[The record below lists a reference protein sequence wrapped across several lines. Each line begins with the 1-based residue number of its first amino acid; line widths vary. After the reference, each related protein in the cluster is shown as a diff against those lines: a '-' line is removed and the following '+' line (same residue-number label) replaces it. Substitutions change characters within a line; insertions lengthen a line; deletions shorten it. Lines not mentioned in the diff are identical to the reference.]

1 MLAIFLAPVYILA
14 NVFTAYWLL
23 RWMKEVHPLFR
34 HPAVLG
40 VILVLYAFF
49 ALSLL
54 TSFLIKRDPV
64 HRILKVISNCW
75 LGMYLYFLGFTAI
88 LVLLRFIF
96 AHTALMKTW
105 LYSPMGLKAVGL
117 GAILFVTG
125 MCIYGMVH
133 AVHIYTTRYE
143 VPSKKDAH
151 LKIALVADLHLG
163 YSIGS
168 HQMEEMVEKINA
180 EEPDVVVIA
189 GDIFDNEYDAIYEPD
204 RVADLLAGLKSRYG
218 TYACYGN
225 HDIEEPILA
234 GFTFRSDGKKQ
245 SSPEMDSF
253 LASANIRLLRDE
265 AVLLGGEVYL
275 YGRPDAQRPGRGIEV
290 RNIPVGVFYPEKAE
304 RVSHFR
310 PGKDFTRISILNTL
324 LVLGALLFYYP
335 WRFLRSLTRE
345 RVRRFIA
352 DNITRSKDS
361 NPRLAAS
368 IGLGVF
374 FGIAPLWGY
383 QMIAAAVTAHFT
395 RLNKAVA
402 VISSNISIPPMIPFI
417 LYGSYWTGAQV
428 LQRDM
433 PLSLSDIT
441 LERVAADLVQY
452 IAGSFTMAA
461 VCGAAATAVGYALL
475 VLCKRTP
482 GHE

>member
-96 AHTALMKTW
+96 AHTALTKTW

-225 HDIEEPILA
+225 HDIEEPVLA
-234 GFTFRSDGKKQ
+234 GFTFRQSEKKESD
-245 SSPEMDSF
+245 PRMDEF
-253 LASANIRLLRDE
+253 LKDANITLLRDE
-265 AVLLGGEVYL
+265 GMLIDGKFYL
-275 YGRPDAQRPGRGIEV
+275 YGRPDAHRPGRGIETRKTPDEITAGLDKDKPIIV
-290 RNIPVGVFYPEKAE
+290 LDHQPKELQELADAGVDIDLCGHTHDGQMFPGNLTIKLMWENACGYLQKGKMHNIVTSGVGLFGPNMRVGTKAE
-304 RVSHFR
+304 IC
-310 PGKDFTRISILNTL
+310 P
-324 LVLGALLFYYP
+324 
-335 WRFLRSLTRE
+335 
-345 RVRRFIA
+345 
-352 DNITRSKDS
+352 ITIYF
-361 NPRLAAS
+361 A
-368 IGLGVF
+368 
-374 FGIAPLWGY
+374 
-383 QMIAAAVTAHFT
+383 
-395 RLNKAVA
+395 
-402 VISSNISIPPMIPFI
+402 
-417 LYGSYWTGAQV
+417 
-428 LQRDM
+428 
-433 PLSLSDIT
+433 
-441 LERVAADLVQY
+441 
-452 IAGSFTMAA
+452 
-461 VCGAAATAVGYALL
+461 
-475 VLCKRTP
+475 
-482 GHE
+482 

>member
-96 AHTALMKTW
+96 AHTALTKTW

-204 RVADLLAGLKSRYG
+204 RVADLLAGRKDPDRIRKTQETRDTPSELLTGLDQSLPVFVIDHQPSEL
-218 TYACYGN
+218 T
-225 HDIEEPILA
+225 ELA
-234 GFTFRSDGKKQ
+234 
-245 SSPEMDSF
+245 
-253 LASANIRLLRDE
+253 E
-265 AVLLGGEVYL
+265 AGADLDLGGHTHDGQL
-275 YGRPDAQRPGRGIEV
+275 FPGNILTGLMWENACGMKKVGDMYSIVTSGVGLWGPPV
-290 RNIPVGVFYPEKAE
+290 RIGTKAE
-304 RVSHFR
+304 VVIIDY
-310 PGKDFTRISILNTL
+310 GK
-324 LVLGALLFYYP
+324 
-335 WRFLRSLTRE
+335 
-345 RVRRFIA
+345 
-352 DNITRSKDS
+352 
-361 NPRLAAS
+361 
-368 IGLGVF
+368 
-374 FGIAPLWGY
+374 
-383 QMIAAAVTAHFT
+383 
-395 RLNKAVA
+395 
-402 VISSNISIPPMIPFI
+402 
-417 LYGSYWTGAQV
+417 
-428 LQRDM
+428 
-433 PLSLSDIT
+433 
-441 LERVAADLVQY
+441 
-452 IAGSFTMAA
+452 
-461 VCGAAATAVGYALL
+461 
-475 VLCKRTP
+475 
-482 GHE
+482 

>member
-96 AHTALMKTW
+96 AHTALTKTW

-225 HDIEEPILA
+225 HDIEEPVLA
-234 GFTFRSDGKKQ
+234 GFTFRQSEKKESD
-245 SSPEMDSF
+245 PRMDEF
-253 LASANIRLLRDE
+253 LKDANITLLRDE
-265 AVLLGGEVYL
+265 GTLIDGKFYL
-275 YGRPDAQRPGRGIEV
+275 YGRPDAHRPGRGIETRKTPNEITADMDKDKPIIV
-290 RNIPVGVFYPEKAE
+290 LDHQPKELRELADAGVDLDLCGHTHDGQMFPGNLIIKLMWENACGYLQKGQMHNIVTSGVGVFGPDMRVGTKAE
-304 RVSHFR
+304 IC
-310 PGKDFTRISILNTL
+310 P
-324 LVLGALLFYYP
+324 
-335 WRFLRSLTRE
+335 
-345 RVRRFIA
+345 
-352 DNITRSKDS
+352 IT
-361 NPRLAAS
+361 
-368 IGLGVF
+368 V
-374 FGIAPLWGY
+374 
-383 QMIAAAVTAHFT
+383 HFT
-395 RLNKAVA
+395 K
-402 VISSNISIPPMIPFI
+402 
-417 LYGSYWTGAQV
+417 
-428 LQRDM
+428 D
-433 PLSLSDIT
+433 
-441 LERVAADLVQY
+441 
-452 IAGSFTMAA
+452 
-461 VCGAAATAVGYALL
+461 
-475 VLCKRTP
+475 
-482 GHE
+482 

>member
-96 AHTALMKTW
+96 AHTALTKTW
-105 LYSPMGLKAVGL
+105 LYSLMGLKAVGL

-225 HDIEEPILA
+225 HDLDEKILA
-234 GFTFRSDGKKQ
+234 GFTFETK
-245 SSPEMDSF
+245 E
-253 LASANIRLLRDE
+253 
-265 AVLLGGEVYL
+265 
-275 YGRPDAQRPGRGIEV
+275 
-290 RNIPVGVFYPEKAE
+290 E
-304 RVSHFR
+304 RIA
-310 PGKDFTRISILNTL
+310 D
-324 LVLGALLFYYP
+324 
-335 WRFLRSLTRE
+335 
-345 RVRRFIA
+345 RRFGEFLDRAKIHLLEDDVVCIDDA
-352 DNITRSKDS
+352 FIWRAEKIPTGSAKRRRHATRRPNCLPD
-361 NPRLAAS
+361 
-368 IGLGVF
+368 
-374 FGIAPLWGY
+374 
-383 QMIAAAVTAHFT
+383 
-395 RLNKAVA
+395 
-402 VISSNISIPPMIPFI
+402 
-417 LYGSYWTGAQV
+417 WTSRFQF
-428 LQRDM
+428 L
-433 PLSLSDIT
+433 
-441 LERVAADLVQY
+441 
-452 IAGSFTMAA
+452 
-461 VCGAAATAVGYALL
+461 
-475 VLCKRTP
+475 
-482 GHE
+482 

>member
-96 AHTALMKTW
+96 AHTALTKTW
-105 LYSPMGLKAVGL
+105 LYSLMGLKAVGL

-225 HDIEEPILA
+225 HDIEEPVLA
-234 GFTFRSDGKKQ
+234 GFTFRQSEKKESD
-245 SSPEMDSF
+245 PRMDEF
-253 LASANIRLLRDE
+253 LKDANITLLRDE
-265 AVLLGGEVYL
+265 GMLIDGKFYL
-275 YGRPDAQRPGRGIEV
+275 YGRPDAHRPGRGIETRKTPDEITAGLDKDKPIIV
-290 RNIPVGVFYPEKAE
+290 LDHQPKELQELADAGVDIDLCGHTHDGQMFPGNLTIKLMWENACGYLQKGKMHNIVTSGVGLFGPNMRVGTKAE
-304 RVSHFR
+304 IC
-310 PGKDFTRISILNTL
+310 P
-324 LVLGALLFYYP
+324 
-335 WRFLRSLTRE
+335 
-345 RVRRFIA
+345 
-352 DNITRSKDS
+352 ITIYF
-361 NPRLAAS
+361 A
-368 IGLGVF
+368 
-374 FGIAPLWGY
+374 
-383 QMIAAAVTAHFT
+383 
-395 RLNKAVA
+395 
-402 VISSNISIPPMIPFI
+402 
-417 LYGSYWTGAQV
+417 
-428 LQRDM
+428 
-433 PLSLSDIT
+433 
-441 LERVAADLVQY
+441 
-452 IAGSFTMAA
+452 
-461 VCGAAATAVGYALL
+461 
-475 VLCKRTP
+475 
-482 GHE
+482 

>member
-96 AHTALMKTW
+96 AHTALTKTW

-117 GAILFVTG
+117 GAILFVMG

-168 HQMEEMVEKINA
+168 HQMEEMVEKN
-180 EEPDVVVIA
+180 
-189 GDIFDNEYDAIYEPD
+189 
-204 RVADLLAGLKSRYG
+204 
-218 TYACYGN
+218 
-225 HDIEEPILA
+225 
-234 GFTFRSDGKKQ
+234 
-245 SSPEMDSF
+245 
-253 LASANIRLLRDE
+253 
-265 AVLLGGEVYL
+265 
-275 YGRPDAQRPGRGIEV
+275 
-290 RNIPVGVFYPEKAE
+290 
-304 RVSHFR
+304 
-310 PGKDFTRISILNTL
+310 
-324 LVLGALLFYYP
+324 
-335 WRFLRSLTRE
+335 
-345 RVRRFIA
+345 
-352 DNITRSKDS
+352 
-361 NPRLAAS
+361 
-368 IGLGVF
+368 
-374 FGIAPLWGY
+374 
-383 QMIAAAVTAHFT
+383 
-395 RLNKAVA
+395 
-402 VISSNISIPPMIPFI
+402 
-417 LYGSYWTGAQV
+417 
-428 LQRDM
+428 
-433 PLSLSDIT
+433 
-441 LERVAADLVQY
+441 
-452 IAGSFTMAA
+452 
-461 VCGAAATAVGYALL
+461 
-475 VLCKRTP
+475 
-482 GHE
+482 

>member
-96 AHTALMKTW
+96 AHTALTKTW

-225 HDIEEPILA
+225 HDIEEAVLA
-234 GFTFRSDGKKQ
+234 GFTFRQSEKKESD
-245 SSPEMDSF
+245 PRMDEF
-253 LASANIRLLRDE
+253 LKDANITLLRDE
-265 AVLLGGEVYL
+265 GMLIDGKFYL
-275 YGRPDAQRPGRGIEV
+275 YGRPDAHRPGRGIETRKTPDEITAGLDKDKPIIV
-290 RNIPVGVFYPEKAE
+290 LDHQPKELQELADAGVDIDLCGHTHDGQMFPGNLTIKLMWENACGYLQKGKMHNIVTSGVGLFGPNMRVGTKAE
-304 RVSHFR
+304 IC
-310 PGKDFTRISILNTL
+310 P
-324 LVLGALLFYYP
+324 
-335 WRFLRSLTRE
+335 
-345 RVRRFIA
+345 
-352 DNITRSKDS
+352 ITIYF
-361 NPRLAAS
+361 A
-368 IGLGVF
+368 
-374 FGIAPLWGY
+374 
-383 QMIAAAVTAHFT
+383 
-395 RLNKAVA
+395 
-402 VISSNISIPPMIPFI
+402 
-417 LYGSYWTGAQV
+417 
-428 LQRDM
+428 
-433 PLSLSDIT
+433 
-441 LERVAADLVQY
+441 
-452 IAGSFTMAA
+452 
-461 VCGAAATAVGYALL
+461 
-475 VLCKRTP
+475 
-482 GHE
+482 

>member
-96 AHTALMKTW
+96 AHTALTKTW
-105 LYSPMGLKAVGL
+105 LYSLMGLKAVGL

-225 HDIEEPILA
+225 HDIEEPVLA
-234 GFTFRSDGKKQ
+234 GFTFRQSEKKESD
-245 SSPEMDSF
+245 PRMDEF
-253 LASANIRLLRDE
+253 LKNANITLLRDE
-265 AVLLGGEVYL
+265 GTLIDGKFYL
-275 YGRPDAQRPGRGIEV
+275 YGRPDAHRPGRGIETRKTPDEITAGLDKDKPIIV
-290 RNIPVGVFYPEKAE
+290 LDHQPKELQELADAGVDIDLCGHTHDGQMFPGNLTIKLMWENACGYLQKGKMHNIVTSGVGLFGPNMRVGTKAE
-304 RVSHFR
+304 ICPITIHFA
-310 PGKDFTRISILNTL
+310 KN
-324 LVLGALLFYYP
+324 
-335 WRFLRSLTRE
+335 
-345 RVRRFIA
+345 
-352 DNITRSKDS
+352 
-361 NPRLAAS
+361 
-368 IGLGVF
+368 
-374 FGIAPLWGY
+374 
-383 QMIAAAVTAHFT
+383 
-395 RLNKAVA
+395 
-402 VISSNISIPPMIPFI
+402 
-417 LYGSYWTGAQV
+417 
-428 LQRDM
+428 
-433 PLSLSDIT
+433 
-441 LERVAADLVQY
+441 
-452 IAGSFTMAA
+452 
-461 VCGAAATAVGYALL
+461 
-475 VLCKRTP
+475 
-482 GHE
+482 

>member
-54 TSFLIKRDPV
+54 TSFVIKRDPV

-96 AHTALMKTW
+96 AHTALTKTW

-225 HDIEEPILA
+225 HDIEEPVLA
-234 GFTFRSDGKKQ
+234 GFTFRQSEKKESD
-245 SSPEMDSF
+245 PRMDEF
-253 LASANIRLLRDE
+253 LKDANITLLRDE
-265 AVLLGGEVYL
+265 GMLIDGKFYL
-275 YGRPDAQRPGRGIEV
+275 YGRPDAHRPGRGIETRKTPDEITAGLDKNKPIIV
-290 RNIPVGVFYPEKAE
+290 LDHQPKELQELADAGVDIDLCGHTHDGQMFPGNLTIKLMWENACGYLQKGKMHNIVTSGVGLFGPNMRVGTKAE
-304 RVSHFR
+304 IC
-310 PGKDFTRISILNTL
+310 P
-324 LVLGALLFYYP
+324 
-335 WRFLRSLTRE
+335 
-345 RVRRFIA
+345 
-352 DNITRSKDS
+352 ITIYF
-361 NPRLAAS
+361 A
-368 IGLGVF
+368 
-374 FGIAPLWGY
+374 
-383 QMIAAAVTAHFT
+383 
-395 RLNKAVA
+395 
-402 VISSNISIPPMIPFI
+402 
-417 LYGSYWTGAQV
+417 
-428 LQRDM
+428 
-433 PLSLSDIT
+433 
-441 LERVAADLVQY
+441 
-452 IAGSFTMAA
+452 
-461 VCGAAATAVGYALL
+461 
-475 VLCKRTP
+475 
-482 GHE
+482 